1 MSELERVRLEEM
13 RLTGSPAVRSWTA
26 PHPLDWFMLGL
37 TTVSESNRELTVRIT
52 SRRP

>member
-13 RLTGSPAVRSWTA
+13 RLTVSPADSSWTA
-26 PHPLDWFMLGL
+26 PYPCFWFMLGL
-37 TTVSESNRELTVRIT
+37 TTVRESNKELTVRIT

>member
-26 PHPLDWFMLGL
+26 PNPLEEFMLGL
-37 TTVSESNRELTVRIT
+37 TTVRESNRELTVRIT